1 MVEVLDC
8 PTVLEELNTV
18 DIVDFAVE
26 LEVDEVGELN
36 AADSVDFVTDIWLV
50 LDELDKLEIVD
61 ELLDAF

>member
-1 MVEVLDC
+1 VVEVLDC